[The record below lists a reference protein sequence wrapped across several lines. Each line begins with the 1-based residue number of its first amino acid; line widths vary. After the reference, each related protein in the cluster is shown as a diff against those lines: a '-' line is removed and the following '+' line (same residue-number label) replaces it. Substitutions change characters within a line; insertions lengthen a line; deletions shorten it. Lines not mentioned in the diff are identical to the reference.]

1 MGRFL
6 RFGLFLV
13 FLLSACAPQTDSVAE
28 PTDIPAPTSL
38 PAPAHAEEIRF
49 GLIGELQQV
58 NVWELYD
65 GSGSTYANRA
75 VFGSLHPRLYQR
87 SPVDSSL
94 QPLVADG
101 FPSEVVQDGDGYSA
115 TVKLRAGLKW
125 TDGSPFT
132 ADDVAFTANTVLAF
146 EFGYDWGA
154 FYPRDFLAR
163 AEAVDSTTVKFIFKQ
178 KPNVGIWQYG
188 ILQAPIVQ
196 KAFWD
201 SAAQKAA
208 DQLPDESLRSEI
220 ADFRA
225 NLEVAQTTLADLTAK
240 VISLKVNGLQDRKI
254 EGDHLRMEREVLY
267 LKETLENLLEDYAD
281 RVKLAQEALHDLDDS
296 EEPTLGVWVTGEM
309 RDGLWVNLA
318 NPDSPFEEPNF
329 DRASYRFFDDEESA
343 LTAFQNGE
351 VDFILSPLTSPPDG
365 ATLNPSSSA
374 RFLVFNPANIF
385 LADPALRSALSCL
398 IDRDKLA
405 ADILQNKAT
414 PLDAFVLSPQWHD
427 ANQKVPCGG
436 MDQPARVAYAV
447 DTLKNAGYSWGQEP
461 VAQTYGQ
468 NLALPNGEAF
478 PKVTLLAPSKE
489 EDPLRYAA
497 AKYIAEQSQSLGI
510 HLAVRESTLD
520 EVVYAVYSSG
530 KYDMAMMGW
539 RLADYPAYLCEWFG
553 GQAPLLYTGDR
564 LKVVCETLE
573 AETNLEAARQVV
585 AQIESALLSELPFLP
600 LFTVA
605 QADVY
610 RNLSYPSPVI
620 LNGWSGLHGAPSYAV
635 PLQ

>member
-49 GLIGELQQV
+49 GLIGELRQV

-94 QPLVADG
+94 QPLAADG
-101 FPSEVVQDGDGYSA
+101 FPSEIVQDGDGYSA

-296 EEPTLGVWVTGEM
+296 EEPTLGVWVTGAVQ
-309 RDGLWVNLA
+309 DGIWVNLG

-427 ANQKVPCGG
+427 VNQKVLCGG
-436 MDQPARVAYAV
+436 MDQPARVTYAV

-461 VAQTYGQ
+461 VAQTSGQ
-468 NLALPNGEAF
+468 NLILPNGEVF

-497 AKYIAEQSQSLGI
+497 AKYVVEQAQTLGI
-510 HLAVRESTLD
+510 HLAVREATLD
-520 EVVYAVYSSG
+520 EVVYVVYSSG

-553 GQAPLLYTGDR
+553 GQTPLLYTGDR
-564 LKVVCETLE
+564 LKAVCEMLE
-573 AETNLEAARQVV
+573 TETNLEAARQTV

-610 RNLSYPSPVI
+610 RNLSYPNPAI
-620 LNGWSGLHGAPSYAV
+620 LNGWAGLYGAPSYAI
-635 PLQ
+635 PSQ

>member
-6 RFGLFLV
+6 RFCLFLV
-13 FLLSACAPQTDSVAE
+13 FLLSACAPQADSVAE
-28 PTDIPAPTSL
+28 PTDIPVPTSL

-49 GLIGELQQV
+49 GLIGEMSQV

-75 VFGSLHPRLYQR
+75 VFGSLHPRLYQL

-94 QPLVADG
+94 QPFAADG

-115 TVKLRAGLKW
+115 TVKLRADLKW

-132 ADDVAFTANTVLAF
+132 AEDVAFTANTVLVF

-154 FYPRDFLAR
+154 FYPHDFLAR
-163 AEAVDSTTVKFIFKQ
+163 AEAVDPTTVKFIFKQ

-196 KAFWD
+196 KTFWD
-201 SAAQKAA
+201 SAVQEAA
-208 DQLPDESLRSEI
+208 GQLPDESLHAEI

-267 LKETLENLLEDYAD
+267 LRETLENLLEDYAD
-281 RVKLAQEALHDLDDS
+281 RVKLAQGALHDLDDS
-296 EEPTLGVWVTGEM
+296 EEPTLGEWATGAVQ
-309 RDGLWVNLA
+309 DGKWVNPA
-318 NPDSPFEEPNF
+318 NPDFPFGAPNF
-329 DRASYRFFDDEESA
+329 DRASYLFFDDEEA
-343 LTAFQNGE
+343 ILTTFQNGE
-351 VDFILSPLTSPPDG
+351 VDFILSPLANPPEG

-385 LADPALRSALSCL
+385 LADPALRSALSCM
-398 IDRDKLA
+398 IDRDKLT

-427 ANQKVPCGG
+427 ANQKSPCAG
-436 MDQPARVAYAV
+436 MDQSARVAYAV
-447 DTLKNAGYSWGQEP
+447 DMLKNAGYSWGQEP
-461 VAQTYGQ
+461 AAQSAGQ
-468 NLALPNGEAF
+468 NLTLPNAEAF

-497 AKYIAEQSQSLGI
+497 AKYVAEQAQSLGI
-510 HLAVRESTLD
+510 HLAVREATLD
-520 EVVYAVYSSG
+520 EAVYAVYSSG
-530 KYDMAMMGW
+530 KYDMAIMGW

-553 GQAPLLYTGDR
+553 GQTPLLYAGDR
-564 LKVVCETLE
+564 FKVVCEAIR
-573 AETNLEAARQVV
+573 AEMNLDAAHQAV
-585 AQIESALLSELPFLP
+585 AQVESALSSELPFLP
-600 LFTVA
+600 LFTVT
-605 QADVY
+605 QVDVY
-610 RNLSYPSPVI
+610 RNLSYPNHGI
-620 LNGWSGLHGAPSYAV
+620 LNGWAGWYGAPSYAV
-635 PLQ
+635 PSP